1 MHVNFCIKRLVDD
14 IVNDHINYNNF
25 AFLRWILFKIP
36 KESETKSTQNL
47 TFLYYYYITISIP
60 INANVRNG
68 QLHKNLIREQKH
80 GK

>member
-14 IVNDHINYNNF
+14 VVNDYINYNNF
-25 AFLRWILFKIP
+25 VFLRWILFKIP
-36 KESETKSTQNL
+36 RESETTSTQNL
-47 TFLYYYYITISIP
+47 TFLYYYYITIFIP

-68 QLHKNLIREQKH
+68 LLHKNLIREQKH